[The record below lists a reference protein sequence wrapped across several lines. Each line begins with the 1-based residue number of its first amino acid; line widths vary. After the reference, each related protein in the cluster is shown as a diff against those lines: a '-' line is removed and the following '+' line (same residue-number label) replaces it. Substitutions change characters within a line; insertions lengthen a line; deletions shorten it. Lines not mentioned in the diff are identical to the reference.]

1 MKPILKKHL
10 LLLVPILGGAII
22 LIVLL
27 QRQAYQSGLKQG
39 RQEIENKYQEKM
51 AKVFPSRIE
60 PTEIY
65 SFDGEII
72 NIQDKNIVLRQKIF
86 SPNPLEEPEIKDWTV
101 KVTEATGLFKRVAKT
116 AEEMA
121 EEEGTISQ
129 PLTPTKEVAINFSE
143 LANGQTITVSAAENL
158 KGKTEFEAQKIVV
171 SLFLT
176 P

>member
-1 MKPILKKHL
+1 M
-10 LLLVPILGGAII
+10 
-22 LIVLL
+22 IVLL

-39 RQEIENKYQEKM
+39 REEIENKYQEKM
-51 AKVFPSRIE
+51 AKVFPPMIE

-72 NIQDKNIVLRQKIF
+72 DIQDKDIFIRQKIF
-86 SPNPLEEPEIKDWTV
+86 SPNPLKEPEIKDWTV
-101 KVTEATGLFKRVAKT
+101 KVTEATELFKRVAKT

-121 EEEGTISQ
+121 QEEGTIAQ

-143 LANGQTITVSAAENL
+143 LAKGQTITASASENL
-158 KGKTEFEAQKIVV
+158 KGKAEFEAQKIVV
-171 SLFLT
+171 SLSLV